1 MTAIWIILGILVL
14 AALLSLGA
22 GYYFY
27 RMAVSRK
34 GVHTKEEQ
42 PDERWKQHNREI
54 EKGANWFWKQN
65 PEFVH
70 IKNRE
75 GLTLYGYILTRPDAV
90 RTSICF
96 HGYRSAPDRD
106 FGASVRTMY
115 ESGCNVLLVDQRAH
129 GRSEGKALTYG
140 VKERFDV
147 VDWLAYWTARPEGK
161 LPIYLH
167 GVSMGCATV
176 LMALGQPLPENVRGV
191 VADCGF
197 TSPYEIFR
205 YILSHNFH
213 LPEFPILPASDLFL
227 RRLGGFSMK
236 EYSTLDALKDNR
248 VPVLFIHG
256 EKDDFVPTRM
266 GVENYEAC
274 TAEKELFLV
283 PDARHAESWFVDTD
297 GYKGRV
303 QAFWEKYDA

>member
-1 MTAIWIILGILVL
+1 MTAVWIILGLLVL
-14 AALLSLGA
+14 LALLSLGL

-27 RMAVSRK
+27 RMAVSRA
-34 GVHTKEEQ
+34 GVKTKEEV
-42 PDERWKQHNREI
+42 PDERWKQHIKEI
-54 EKGANWFWKQN
+54 EAGADWFWKQN

-70 IKNRE
+70 ITNRE
-75 GLTLYGYILTRPDAV
+75 GLTLYGYILTRPDAK
-90 RTSICF
+90 RTAVCF

-106 FGASVRTMY
+106 FGASARTLY
-115 ESGCNVLLVDQRAH
+115 EEGCNLLLVDQRAH
-129 GRSEGKALTYG
+129 GRSEGKSLTYG

-191 VADCGF
+191 IADCGF
-197 TSPYEIFR
+197 TSPYAIFHH
-205 YILSHNFH
+205 ILTENFH
-213 LPEFPILPASDLFL
+213 LPAFPVLPAAELFVKH
-227 RRLGGFSMK
+227 LGGFSMK
-236 EYSTLDALKDNR
+236 EYSTLDALKTNR
-248 VPVLFIHG
+248 IPVLFIHG
-256 EKDDFVPTRM
+256 EEDTFVPTRM

-283 PDARHAESWFVDTD
+283 PGARHAESWFIDNA
-297 GYKGRV
+297 GYRRHV
-303 QAFWEKYDA
+303 EDFWAKYDG

>member
-1 MTAIWIILGILVL
+1 MIAVWIILGILVL
-14 AALLSLGA
+14 LALVSLGL

-27 RMAVSRK
+27 RMAVSRA
-34 GVHTKEEQ
+34 GVKTAEEQ
-42 PDERWKQHNREI
+42 PDERWKQHI
-54 EKGANWFWKQN
+54 KLIDAGSNWFWKQN

-75 GLTLYGYILTRPDAV
+75 GLTLYGYVLTRPDAK

-106 FGASVRTMY
+106 FGASVRCMY
-115 ESGCNVLLVDQRAH
+115 ESGCNVVLVDQRAH

-147 VDWLAYWTARPEGK
+147 VDWLAWWNKRPEGA

-167 GVSMGCATV
+167 GISMGCATV
-176 LMALGQPLPENVRGV
+176 VMALGQKLPENVRGV
-191 VADCGF
+191 IADCGF

-205 YILSHNFH
+205 YILQANFH
-213 LPEFPILPASDLFL
+213 LPPFPILPAANLFVKK
-227 RRLGGFSMK
+227 LGGFDMK
-236 EYSTLDALKDNR
+236 EYSTLDALKTNQI
-248 VPVLFIHG
+248 PILFIHG

-274 TAEKELFLV
+274 VAEKELFLV
-283 PDARHAESWFVDTD
+283 PDARHAESWFIDNA
-297 GYKGRV
+297 GCRERV
-303 QAFWEKYDA
+303 EAFWAKYDE